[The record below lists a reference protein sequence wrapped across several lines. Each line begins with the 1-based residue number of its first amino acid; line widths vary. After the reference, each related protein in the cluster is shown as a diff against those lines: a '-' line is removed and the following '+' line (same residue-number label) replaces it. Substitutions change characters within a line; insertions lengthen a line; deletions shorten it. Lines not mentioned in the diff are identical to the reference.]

1 MIHSKPR
8 ILCVDDEPSIL
19 RLFESLLAAHDYEII
34 KAQNGQEAL
43 EKLNEERVDL
53 VLMDI
58 MMPKLNGLEACR
70 RIKGDEQ
77 TRDIPVVII
86 TALSAKA
93 DWIKGIEAGAEDFI
107 SKPFDARE
115 ILDRVKILL
124 KQKSLRE
131 RNALFPPVIGNP

>member
-1 MIHSKPR
+1 MIFSKPR

-19 RLFESLLAAHDYEII
+19 KIFEGLLAPNDYEII
-34 KAQNGQEAL
+34 KAQDGQEAL

-58 MMPKLNGLEACR
+58 MMPKLDGLEACKR
-70 RIKGDEQ
+70 TKGDER

-93 DWIKGIEAGAEDFI
+93 DWVKGIEAGAEDFI

-115 ILDRVKILL
+115 ILERVKILL
-124 KQKSLRE
+124 ERKSLSE

>member
-1 MIHSKPR
+1 MILSKPR

-19 RLFESLLAAHDYEII
+19 KIFEGLFAPNDYEII

-58 MMPKLNGLEACR
+58 MMPKLDGLEACR
-70 RIKGDEQ
+70 RIKGNER
-77 TRDIPVVII
+77 TRDLPVVMV
-86 TALSAKA
+86 TALSEKA
-93 DWIKGIEAGAEDFI
+93 DLIKGIEAGAEDFI

-115 ILDRVKILL
+115 ILERVKILL
-124 KQKSLRE
+124 ERKSLSE